1 MRISQFYSAYWT
13 NNNSRIPQYLIYNNY
28 STSTRK
34 LGMVAMVFISNSPHE
49 DEWASSPATM
59 TNQES
64 PAGNTSVLTTPPW

>member
-28 STSTRK
+28 STTRK